1 MSREGLS
8 IDSLKMETIVKKSAT
23 ALAIA
28 ALFLTTGCT
37 NLSKTE
43 QGALSGG
50 AIGAGVGAAAT
61 AIAGS
66 SVAAGMIVGGA
77 VGAAAGAY
85 TGCKKEGNC

>member
-1 MSREGLS
+1 
-8 IDSLKMETIVKKSAT
+8 METIVKKSAT

-66 SVAAGMIVGGA
+66 SIAAGMIVGGA

>member
-1 MSREGLS
+1 
-8 IDSLKMETIVKKSAT
+8 MEIGVKKTAT
-23 ALAIA
+23 ALVA
-28 ALFLTTGCT
+28 ASLLLTAGCT

-43 QGALSGG
+43 EGALSGG

-66 SVAAGMIVGGA
+66 SIAAGAVIGGA

-85 TGCKKEGNC
+85 TGCKKEGKCD

>member
-1 MSREGLS
+1 MEME
-8 IDSLKMETIVKKSAT
+8 IDVKKAT
-23 ALAIA
+23 TVLAALA
-28 ALFLTTGCT
+28 LLSTTACT
-37 NLSKTE
+37 NLSDTE

-66 SVAAGMIVGGA
+66 SIAAGMIVGGA

-85 TGCKKEGNC
+85 TTCQKNKKC

>member
-1 MSREGLS
+1 M
-8 IDSLKMETIVKKSAT
+8 KKSAT
-23 ALAIA
+23 ALTVA

-37 NLSKTE
+37 NLSRTE
-43 QGALSGG
+43 EGALSGG

-66 SVAAGMIVGGA
+66 SIAAGMIVGGA

-85 TGCKKEGNC
+85 TACKKEGNC